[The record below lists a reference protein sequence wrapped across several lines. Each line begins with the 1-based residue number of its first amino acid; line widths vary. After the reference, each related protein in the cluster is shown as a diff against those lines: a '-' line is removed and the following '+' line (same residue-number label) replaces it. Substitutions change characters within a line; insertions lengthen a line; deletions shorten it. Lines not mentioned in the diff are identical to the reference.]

1 LESNSDDVFIE
12 KNRNSLVVTFSRPE
26 KMNAINLS
34 MRDKIWEA
42 LELVRVDQKINAII
56 FTSNIPGCFSAGADI
71 NDFGSAPSIE
81 ASRKARLQ
89 RNLWKLLNNLD
100 VPIISFVDGI
110 AYGAGAEIAMASDWV
125 FATSN
130 SMFALPEI
138 KLGYIPAAGG
148 SQLVLRKLPY
158 SEANKIVFH
167 GSPISAPRL
176 YQLGLVHKIIQSNE
190 VNYII
195 DEWCSMLIDFEI
207 EKLRKLKNKFLIIS
221 NADLK

>member
-1 LESNSDDVFIE
+1 LKSKSDDVFIE
-12 KNRNSLVVTFSRPE
+12 KKCNSLIVTFSRPE

-42 LELVRVDQKINAII
+42 LELVRIDQEINAII

-81 ASRKARLQ
+81 ASRNSRLK

-100 VPIISFVDGI
+100 IPIISFVDGI

-148 SQLVLRKLPY
+148 SQLVLRKLPH

-167 GSPISAPRL
+167 GSSISASRL
-176 YQLGLVHKIIQSNE
+176 YQLGLVSKIIQSNE
-190 VNYII
+190 VNYLI
-195 DEWCSMLIDFEI
+195 DEWCTMLIDFEV

-221 NADLK
+221 NADL

>member
-1 LESNSDDVFIE
+1 MKSKTDDVYIE
-12 KNRNSLVVTFSRPE
+12 KKRNSLIVTFSRPE

-195 DEWCSMLIDFEI
+195 NEWCSMLIDFEI